1 MTEDRQAPDGARP
14 IPDAIAAEIAEY
26 EEQIRRY
33 RRGQLDEVKM
43 QKFRLQFGTYAQRQE
58 GVQMVRIKL
67 PGGVVTGDQL
77 AALADAAD
85 RFGSGFLHFTTR
97 EDAQLYYVSLDAVP
111 ALLRHLASYGIT
123 TREACGNTVRNIT
136 ACYRAGTSPTEVFD
150 VTPYARALFG
160 YLVRNKY
167 NQVMGRKFKIA
178 FEGCAEDHSAV
189 AIHDLGF
196 VARVRR
202 EAGEERRGFEVY
214 VGGGLGGAPML
225 ARRYTDFLPAG
236 ELFNFAAAAVRL
248 FDRYGERKSRMK
260 ARMKFLVQTL
270 GWERFRDLLDEER
283 DRVGPVPFPEAALFP
298 AHPPVPGQGE
308 RPAGQPVLD
317 RPGGD
322 ADFGRWA
329 RDAVL
334 PHRVPWM
341 RGVHVRLRQ
350 GDILAD
356 RLRGLAELVRRYSA
370 NEARVSIAQ
379 NLFLPWVRLEELEA
393 VYAALRALGLAEL
406 GAETIADI
414 TTCPGADTCRLG
426 IASAK
431 GLGAALSE
439 ALEDGLAPYAE
450 LASQLRI
457 KISGCPN
464 GCAQHGLAHIGF
476 HSAALTQDGRTVPAY
491 LLFVGGG
498 TGFDRTSIGHVIGRY
513 PARSGVRVLEAL
525 LALYATERREGEDF
539 NGCMAR
545 LGDARLK
552 QALAPYQQVPA
563 FADDPLF
570 FEDWGHE
577 HQRFAVRQG
586 VKGECAG
593 STVAEQVPRL
603 EEALERLAQGEAY
616 FAHAAYEAAA
626 LAAYEAA
633 AAGAR
638 VPLYRRLVDPFTA
651 EQALWEFENLF
662 VLSGETGGAWRDVS
676 AEFERLRGQE
686 HDATSAR
693 AALDRARAFVAY
705 CGTLPGEPARSA
717 AARPPG

>member
-1 MTEDRQAPDGARP
+1 MTEDRQAPDGRRP
-14 IPDAIAAEIAEY
+14 IPGAIAAEIAEY
-26 EEQIRRY
+26 EEQIRQY
-33 RRGQLDEVKM
+33 RRGQVDEVKM
-43 QKFRLQFGTYAQRQE
+43 QKFRLQFGTYAQRQD

-67 PGGVVTGDQL
+67 PGGVVTSDQL
-77 AALADAAD
+77 VALADAAD
-85 RFGSGFLHFTTR
+85 RFGSGFVHFTTR

-178 FEGCAEDHSAV
+178 FEGCTEDHSAV

-196 VARVRR
+196 VARVLR
-202 EAGEERRGFEVY
+202 EAGAEQRGFEVY

-236 ELFNFAAAAVRL
+236 ELFTFAAATVRL

-270 GWERFRDLLDEER
+270 GWERFRELLDEER
-283 DRVGPVPFPEAALFP
+283 ERVGPIPFPEAERFP
-298 AHPPVPGQGE
+298 AHPPVPAQAE
-308 RPAGQPVLD
+308 RLPALPVVD
-317 RPGGD
+317 PPAAGTEFD
-322 ADFGRWA
+322 RWA
-329 RDAVL
+329 RDAVF
-334 PHRVPWM
+334 PHRVPWL
-341 RGVHVRLRQ
+341 RGVQVRLRQ
-350 GDILAD
+350 GDLLAD
-356 RLRGLAELVRRYSA
+356 RLRGLAEVVRRHSA

-379 NLFLPWVRLEELEA
+379 NLFLPWVRADELAA
-393 VYAALRALGLAEL
+393 VHAALRTLGLADP

-439 ALEDGLAPYAE
+439 ALEDGLAPYA
-450 LASQLRI
+450 ASARELRI

-498 TGFDRTSIGHVIGRY
+498 PAFDRTSIGHVIGRY
-513 PARSGVRVLEAL
+513 PARSGVRVLETL
-525 LALYATERREGEDF
+525 LALYAAEREDGEDF
-539 NGCMAR
+539 NACMAR

-563 FADDPLF
+563 FEDDPLF

-593 STVAEQVPRL
+593 STVAERVPRL
-603 EEALERLAQGEAY
+603 EDALERLAQGEAY
-616 FAHAAYEAAA
+616 FAHAEYQAAA

-651 EQALWEFENLF
+651 EQALWEFENIF

-676 AEFERLRGQE
+676 AEFERLRGLE
-686 HDATSAR
+686 HDAASAR
-693 AALDRARAFVAY
+693 AALERAREFVAY
-705 CGTLPGEPARSA
+705 CGRLPVEPGRAPAGRS
-717 AARPPG
+717 PG